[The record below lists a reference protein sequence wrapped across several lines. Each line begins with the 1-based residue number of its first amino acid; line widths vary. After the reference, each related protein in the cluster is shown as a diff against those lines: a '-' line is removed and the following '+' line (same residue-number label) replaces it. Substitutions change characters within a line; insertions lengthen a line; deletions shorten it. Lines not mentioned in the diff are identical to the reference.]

1 MYFLALS
8 FIYSTIKYFLLRY
21 SLSKP
26 FIKISEYLNATIS
39 TSGIRIAT
47 YKTLASIDSAL
58 SMCLKLAPLK
68 GYVLTCIAVGITLAA
83 LLMVLF
89 SAFTRVSS
97 GKTTN
102 NAEGEKQITKASFWR
117 AFWYFIVCIPFIV
130 SKGMCDA
137 AKRFGISFS
146 GDRSGI
152 IESDVGVVYIALCI
166 FVGFVIGIFL
176 ALNPGFSTV
185 ILMLSVAYLIL
196 AILWLCYEGEAL
208 KILRESFYVEPGTVF
223 LGFSIF
229 TGIVGVLLG
238 AITVMANLPLIY
250 ASLPIAFDSL
260 SITGAVLE
268 KVKMEVGRLAVY
280 KDIFSRSLHV
290 FIDIIAY
297 CLLAVI
303 LYPPTAK
310 FTEGRLALPAFLIL
324 LALADTYSS
333 MMKIRSAR
341 GIVVFTVYMAF
352 IVALFKAYIL
362 PIL

>member
-1 MYFLALS
+1 MASS
-8 FIYSTIKYFLLRY
+8 FIYSIIKSFLLKY
-21 SLSKP
+21 GLSKP
-26 FIKISEYLNATIS
+26 FIKVGEYLNATMS
-39 TSGIRIAT
+39 TSSVKTAA
-47 YKTLASIDSAL
+47 YKILASLDSAL
-58 SMCLKLAPLK
+58 SMCLKLAPLRD
-68 GYVLTCIAVGITLAA
+68 YILTCIAVGITLAA

-89 SAFTRVSS
+89 STFTRAAS
-97 GKTTN
+97 GRVAN
-102 NAEGEKQITKASFWR
+102 NSEGAKHVVKASFWR
-117 AFWYFIVCIPFIV
+117 AFWYFIVCVPFIV
-130 SKGMCDA
+130 SRGMCDA
-137 AKRFGISFS
+137 AKRFGLSFS
-146 GDRSGI
+146 GDGSGI
-152 IESDVGVVYIALCI
+152 VESDVGVVYIALCI
-166 FVGFVIGIFL
+166 FVGFLIGIFL

-196 AILWLCYEGEAL
+196 VILWLCYEGEAI
-208 KILRESFYVEPGTVF
+208 KILRESFHVEPGTVF

-260 SITGAVLE
+260 SITGAILE
-268 KVKMEVGRLAVY
+268 KVKMEVGRVKIY

-303 LYPPTAK
+303 LCPPSAK
-310 FTEGRLALPAFLIL
+310 FAEGRLALPAFLIL